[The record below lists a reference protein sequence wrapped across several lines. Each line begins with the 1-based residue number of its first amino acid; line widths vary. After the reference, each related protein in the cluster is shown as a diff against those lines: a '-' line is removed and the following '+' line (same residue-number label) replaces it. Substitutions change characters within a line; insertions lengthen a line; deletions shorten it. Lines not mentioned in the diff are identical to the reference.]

1 MELSLLL
8 KGTARRRDKMAAEIG
23 AISYFLPIFAFLL
36 VFIVIYALL
45 FKFKILGG
53 NNGVMLFVSFI
64 LSSFFIIEAQLVDF
78 VTLSSSWVAVL
89 AFIIFVLVSVVAFL
103 PGKEGALELLAK
115 NNWFGWL
122 VIGAII
128 LVFILSAANIFSL
141 AVNWDL
147 ISDWVHSDWFGFI
160 LLLAIAGVVSAV
172 IAKGK

>member
-1 MELSLLL
+1 MLL
-8 KGTARRRDKMAAEIG
+8 KGKRRRNKMVASTG
-23 AISYFLPIFAFLL
+23 AVSYFLPIFAFLL

-53 NNGVMLFVSFI
+53 NNGIMLFVSFI

-78 VTLSSSWVAVL
+78 VTLSSSWIVVV
-89 AFIIFVLVSVVAFL
+89 AFIVFILVSIVAFL
-103 PGKEGALELLAK
+103 PGKQGALELLAK

-122 VIGAII
+122 VIGVII

-141 AVNWDL
+141 AVNWDM
-147 ISDWVHSDWFGFI
+147 ISGWVNSDWFGF
-160 LLLAIAGVVSAV
+160 LLLLVIAGVVSVV